1 MLFPINPEQQ
11 PEAVMRLFFE
21 SMTFFP
27 KLIQQLYEVTEID
40 PEWLMSGL
48 LIPRSDDVQLLSTW
62 C

>member
-1 MLFPINPEQQ
+1 
-11 PEAVMRLFFE
+11 MRLFFE